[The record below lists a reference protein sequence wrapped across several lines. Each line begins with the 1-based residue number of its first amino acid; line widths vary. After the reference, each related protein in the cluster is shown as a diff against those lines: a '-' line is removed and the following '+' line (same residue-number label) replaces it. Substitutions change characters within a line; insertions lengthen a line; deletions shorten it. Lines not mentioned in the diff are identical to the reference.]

1 MGDERCEGCRY
12 WLGPAEHR
20 ATDEGVVVGNS
31 GRCRRYPPT
40 LVVRGESISYPLPV
54 VRDDDWCG
62 EWRGKGELTPP
73 GKRPIADCWVSQ
85 ADWLPP
91 GVRNRIEERFGDQFT
106 VGQLCDLTPDELQSL
121 RSFGPASLKRVRAG
135 LALYGLTLK
144 GDYYP

>member
-40 LVVRGESISYPLPV
+40 LVSHDGAVGYSLPV

-62 EWRGKGELTPP
+62 EWRGDSSPATPP
-73 GKRPIADCWVSQ
+73 TESIVDAIPSPHAVHTRIGWLLRELDVARKMSKVADMAQDYREV
-85 ADWLPP
+85 
-91 GVRNRIEERFGDQFT
+91 NRRVVAEEEKSGSNS
-106 VGQLCDLTPDELQSL
+106 G
-121 RSFGPASLKRVRAG
+121 
-135 LALYGLTLK
+135 
-144 GDYYP
+144 